1 MRYWGSTK
9 DEGIWRFGFKEGIGD
24 SVQETASGGW
34 ILKSKVW
41 FNGKGFGD
49 GFWEAEFHWGI

>member
-1 MRYWGSTK
+1 MRYWDSTK
-9 DEGIWRFGFKEGIGD
+9 DEGIWRFGFREGIGD
-24 SVQETASGGW
+24 SVRETGSGGW

-49 GFWEAEFHWGI
+49 GF